1 MLFEKE
7 YSALVLA
14 VYACL
19 VVFFASIDMVAE
31 GVEKTNRDIV
41 DLFDVLHLRPHLD
54 HLFLLLQAFD
64 DLIQVA
70 SLVHHIII
78 FA

>member
-7 YSALVLA
+7 YSALVLT
-14 VYACL
+14 VYSCL

-31 GVEKTNRDIV
+31 GVEKPNGDIV
-41 DLFDVLHLRPHLD
+41 DLFDVLHLRSHLD
-54 HLFLLLQAFD
+54 YLFLLLQALD

-70 SLVHHIII
+70 SLFHHIII

>member
-1 MLFEKE
+1 
-7 YSALVLA
+7 
-14 VYACL
+14 
-19 VVFFASIDMVAE
+19 MVAE
-31 GVEKTNRDIV
+31 GVEKTNGDIV

-70 SLVHHIII
+70 SLFHHIII